1 MHGRTG
7 ASPRGRQEAAMT
19 YDLKITGGT
28 IVDGSGKPGFA
39 GDLGIKD
46 GKVVALGKADGP
58 AATTIDARG
67 KIVSPGFVDV
77 HTHYDAQILWDRMLS
92 ISPWHGV
99 TTTVIGNC
107 GFGVAPT
114 KAIHR
119 KLIMQT
125 LEKVEGMSLE
135 ALEAGLGNAWPFE
148 TFPQYLDT
156 LEKQGTAINI
166 AALFGH
172 TPLRLYVMGEES
184 TERAATPDEIA
195 KMKTLVREAMD
206 AGAIGFGT
214 SVSVSHNGY
223 AGKPVPSR
231 QATVEEMDALVS
243 VMGELKRGLM
253 QITIGRDFS
262 TRQVGGVSRTYNAPV
277 TWTALLSYLYGPGG
291 HRKQLD
297 LAAEQRKS
305 GAMVIPQVSCRP
317 LNFEFTFA
325 EPFIFD
331 VMKFMNELAVEDA
344 KTPGT
349 RRRAYADPAW
359 REKLRRDVTPL
370 FRNWWDRVVI
380 AWAPSA
386 RELEEQPLAD
396 AARKLGRDP
405 VDLALDLA
413 LANDLQAR
421 FRMAVM
427 NFDEKEVAELITDP
441 HTVIALSDAGAHA
454 SQLCDACYSTYLLG
468 HWVREKKT
476 LTIEQAVHQ
485 LTQRPAEMFGI
496 TDRGLLAEGRPADVV
511 VFDPR
516 TVAPGPLKRV
526 YDLPA
531 GADRLVSEATG
542 VDAVIV
548 NGRIIRQN
556 GNDVVAA
563 DDRLPGRVLRHGRA
577 A

>member
-1 MHGRTG
+1 
-7 ASPRGRQEAAMT
+7 MT

-28 IVDGSGKPGFA
+28 IVDGTGKAGFT
-39 GDLGIKD
+39 GDLGITD
-46 GKVVALGKADGP
+46 GRVVAVGKAEG
-58 AATTIDARG
+58 AATTTIDATG
-67 KIVSPGFVDV
+67 KVVSPGFVDV

-114 KAIHR
+114 RAIHR
-119 KLIMQT
+119 KMIMQT

-135 ALEAGLGNAWPFE
+135 ALQAGLGEAWPFE
-148 TFPQYLDT
+148 TFPQYLDA
-156 LEKQGTAINI
+156 LEKRGSAINV

-172 TPLRLYVMGEES
+172 TPLRLYVMGEAS
-184 TERAATPDEIA
+184 TERAANADEVA
-195 KMKTLVREAMD
+195 AMKKLVREAME

-231 QATVEEMDALVS
+231 QATPEEMDALVS
-243 VMGELKRGLM
+243 VMGEMKRGLM

-262 TRQVGGVSRTYNAPV
+262 TKHMAEVSRKYGIPV

-297 LAAEQRKS
+297 LAAEQRRS
-305 GAMVIPQVSCRP
+305 GALVIPQVSCRP

-331 VMKFMNELAVEDA
+331 TMKFMNELAAADA
-344 KTPGT
+344 KEPGT

-359 REKLRRDVTPL
+359 REKLRSEVSPI

-380 AWAPSA
+380 AWSPSA
-386 RELEEQPLAD
+386 RELEEMPLA
-396 AARKLGRDP
+396 AAAAKVGKDP
-405 VDLALDLA
+405 VDLALDIA
-413 LANDLQAR
+413 LADDLQTR

-427 NFDEKEVAELITDP
+427 NFDETEVAELITDP
-441 HTVIALSDAGAHA
+441 HTIIALSDAGAHA
-454 SQLCDACYSTYLLG
+454 NQLCDACYSTHLLG

-476 LTIEQAVHQ
+476 MTIEQAVHQ

-496 TDRGLLAEGRPADVV
+496 TDRGVLAEGRPADAV
-511 VFDPR
+511 VFDPK

-531 GADRLVSEATG
+531 GADRLVSEASG
-542 VDAVIV
+542 IDAVIV
-548 NGRIIRQN
+548 NGRLIRQ
-556 GNDVVAA
+556 GNKDVVAA
-563 DDRLPGRVLRHGRA
+563 NDKLPGRLLRHGRA

>member
-1 MHGRTG
+1 M
-7 ASPRGRQEAAMT
+7 S
-19 YDLKITGGT
+19 YDLKIAGGT
-28 IVDGSGKPGFA
+28 VVDGTGKPGFV
-39 GDLGIKD
+39 GDIGIKD
-46 GKVVALGKADGP
+46 GKIVALGKADGP
-58 AATTIDARG
+58 AAATIDATG
-67 KIVSPGFVDV
+67 KVVAPGFVDV

-114 KAIHR
+114 RAAHR
-119 KLIMQT
+119 KLILQT
-125 LEKVEGMSLE
+125 LEKVEGMSLD
-135 ALEAGLGNAWPFE
+135 ALQEGLGDNWPFE
-148 TFPQYLDT
+148 TFPQYLDAV
-156 LEKQGTAINI
+156 EKRGSAINV

-184 TERAATPDEIA
+184 TERASTPDELTV
-195 KMKTLVREAMD
+195 MKKLMREAME

-231 QATVEEMDALVS
+231 QATPEEMDGLVS
-243 VMGELKRGLM
+243 VMGEMKRGLM
-253 QITIGRDFS
+253 QITIGREFS
-262 TRQVGGVSRTYNAPV
+262 TRHMAEVSRKYQVPV

-331 VMKFMNELAVEDA
+331 VMKFMNELAAADSRS
-344 KTPGT
+344 PGA
-349 RRRAYADPAW
+349 RRRAYGDPAW
-359 REKLRRDVTPL
+359 REKLRSEVTPL
-370 FRNWWDRVVI
+370 FQRWWDRVVI

-386 RELEEQPLAD
+386 RELEEMPLA
-396 AARKLGRDP
+396 AAAAKLGKDP

-441 HTVIALSDAGAHA
+441 NTIIALSDAGAHA

-468 HWVREKKT
+468 HWVRDRKVFSLE
-476 LTIEQAVHQ
+476 EAVHN

-496 TDRGLLAEGRPADVV
+496 TDRGVLAEGRPADVV
-511 VFDPR
+511 VFDAA
-516 TVAPGPLKRV
+516 TVGPGPLKRV
-526 YDLPA
+526 HDLPA
-531 GADRLVSEATG
+531 GADRLVSEASG
-542 VDAVIV
+542 IDAVIV
-548 NGRIIRQN
+548 NGHLIRCDN
-556 GNDVVAA
+556 KDVVAA
-563 DDRLPGRVLRHGRA
+563 NDRLPGRLLRGGKA

>member
-1 MHGRTG
+1 
-7 ASPRGRQEAAMT
+7 MT

-28 IVDGSGKPGFA
+28 IIDGTGKPGFLGA
-39 GDLGIKD
+39 LGIKD
-46 GKVVALGKADGP
+46 GKVVAMGKADGP
-58 AATTIDARG
+58 ATTTIDAKG

-119 KLIMQT
+119 KLILQT
-125 LEKVEGMSLE
+125 LEKVEGMSLD
-135 ALEAGLGNAWPFE
+135 ALHAGLGDVWPFE
-148 TFPQYLDT
+148 TFPQYLDAV
-156 LEKQGTAINI
+156 EKRGSAINV

-172 TPLRLYVMGEES
+172 TPLRMYVMGEES
-184 TERAATPDEIA
+184 TERAATPDELTA
-195 KMKTLVREAMD
+195 MKKLMREAME

-223 AGKPVPSR
+223 GGKPVPSR
-231 QATVEEMDALVS
+231 QATPEEMDGLVS
-243 VMGELKRGLM
+243 VMGEMKRGLM
-253 QITIGRDFS
+253 QITIGREFS
-262 TRQVGGVSRTYNAPV
+262 TRHMAEVSRKYGVPV

-331 VMKFMNELAVEDA
+331 VMKFMNELAMADA
-344 KTPGT
+344 KAPGT

-359 REKLRRDVTPL
+359 REKLRSEVTPL
-370 FRNWWDRVVI
+370 FQRWWDRVVI
-380 AWAPSA
+380 AWAPSHK
-386 RELEEQPLAD
+386 ELEEMPLAVA
-396 AARKLGRDP
+396 AARLGKDP
-405 VDLALDLA
+405 VDLALDIA

-441 HTVIALSDAGAHA
+441 NTIIALSDAGAHA
-454 SQLCDACYSTYLLG
+454 SQLCDACYSTHLLG
-468 HWVREKKT
+468 HWVRERKVF
-476 LTIEQAVHQ
+476 TIEEAVHN

-496 TDRGLLAEGRPADVV
+496 TDRGVLAEGRPADVV
-511 VFDPR
+511 VFDAK
-516 TVAPGPLKRV
+516 TVGPGPLKRV
-526 YDLPA
+526 NDLPA
-531 GADRLVSEATG
+531 GADRLVSQASG
-542 VDAVIV
+542 IDAVIV
-548 NGRIIRQN
+548 NGELIRRDN
-556 GNDVVAA
+556 KDVFAANDK
-563 DDRLPGRVLRHGRA
+563 LPGRLLRSGRA

>member
-1 MHGRTG
+1 M
-7 ASPRGRQEAAMT
+7 A

-28 IVDGSGKPGFA
+28 IVDGTGKPGFA
-39 GDLGIKD
+39 GDIGIKD
-46 GKVVALGKADGP
+46 GKVVALGKADAP
-58 AATTIDARG
+58 ATATIDAAG

-77 HTHYDAQILWDRMLS
+77 HTHYDAQVLWDRMLS

-114 KAIHR
+114 RAIHR
-119 KLIMQT
+119 KLILQT
-125 LEKVEGMSLE
+125 LEKVEGMSLD
-135 ALEAGLGNAWPFE
+135 ALQAGVGDDWPFE

-156 LEKQGTAINI
+156 LEKRGSAINI

-172 TPLRLYVMGEES
+172 TPLRMYVMGEAA
-184 TERAATPDEIA
+184 TERAATADEITR
-195 KMKTLVREAMD
+195 MKVLVREAMD

-214 SVSVSHNGY
+214 SVAVSHNGY

-231 QATVEEMDALVS
+231 QATVDEIDALVS
-243 VMGELKRGLM
+243 VMGDLKRGLM

-262 TRQVGGVSRTYNAPV
+262 TRHMAEVSRKYGVPV

-297 LAAEQRKS
+297 LAAEQRKQ
-305 GAMVIPQVSCRP
+305 GALVIPQVSCRP
-317 LNFEFTFA
+317 LNFEFTFG

-331 VMKFMNELAVEDA
+331 VMKFMNELTQEDA
-344 KTPGT
+344 KAPGT

-359 REKLRRDVTPL
+359 REKLRSEVTPL

-380 AWAPSA
+380 AWSPSA
-386 RELEEQPLAD
+386 GELEEQPLAIA
-396 AARKLGRDP
+396 AARAGKDP

-413 LANDLQAR
+413 LADDLQTR

-427 NFDEKEVAELITDP
+427 NFDEKEVAELIADP
-441 HTVIALSDAGAHA
+441 HTIIALSDAGAHA

-468 HWVREKKT
+468 HWVRDKKT
-476 LTIEQAVHQ
+476 FTVEQAVHN

-496 TDRGLLAEGRPADVV
+496 TDRGVLAEGRPADVV
-511 VFDPR
+511 VFDPG
-516 TVAPGPLKRV
+516 TVGPGPLKRV

-531 GADRLVSEATG
+531 GADRLVSEAHG
-542 VDAVIV
+542 IEAVIV
-548 NGRIIRQN
+548 NGRVIRQ
-556 GNDVVAA
+556 GGKDAVAA
-563 DDRLPGRVLRHGRA
+563 NDKLPGRILRHGRA

>member
-1 MHGRTG
+1 
-7 ASPRGRQEAAMT
+7 MT

-28 IVDGSGKPGFA
+28 IVDGTGKAGFT
-39 GDLGIKD
+39 GDLGITD
-46 GKVVALGKADGP
+46 GRVVAVGKAEG
-58 AATTIDARG
+58 AATTTIDATG
-67 KIVSPGFVDV
+67 KVVSPGFVDV

-114 KAIHR
+114 RAIHC
-119 KLIMQT
+119 KMIMQT

-135 ALEAGLGNAWPFE
+135 ALQAGLGEAWPFE
-148 TFPQYLDT
+148 TFPQYLDA
-156 LEKQGTAINI
+156 LEKRGSAINV

-172 TPLRLYVMGEES
+172 TPLRLYVMGEAS
-184 TERAATPDEIA
+184 TERAANADEVA
-195 KMKTLVREAMD
+195 AMKKLVREAME

-231 QATVEEMDALVS
+231 QATPEEMDALVS
-243 VMGELKRGLM
+243 VMGEMKRGLM

-262 TRQVGGVSRTYNAPV
+262 TKHMAEVSRKYGIPV

-297 LAAEQRKS
+297 LAAEQRRS
-305 GAMVIPQVSCRP
+305 GALVIPQVSCRP

-331 VMKFMNELAVEDA
+331 TMKFMNELAAADA
-344 KTPGT
+344 KEPGT

-359 REKLRRDVTPL
+359 REKLRSEVSPI

-380 AWAPSA
+380 AWSPSA
-386 RELEEQPLAD
+386 RELEEMPLA
-396 AARKLGRDP
+396 AAAAKVGKDP
-405 VDLALDLA
+405 VDLALDIA
-413 LANDLQAR
+413 LADDLQTR

-427 NFDEKEVAELITDP
+427 NFDETEVAELITDP
-441 HTVIALSDAGAHA
+441 HTIIALSDAGAHA
-454 SQLCDACYSTYLLG
+454 NQLCDACYSTHLLG

-476 LTIEQAVHQ
+476 MTIEQAVHQ

-496 TDRGLLAEGRPADVV
+496 TDRGVLAEGRPADAV
-511 VFDPR
+511 VFDPK

-531 GADRLVSEATG
+531 GADRLVSEASG
-542 VDAVIV
+542 IDAVIV
-548 NGRIIRQN
+548 NGRLIRQ
-556 GNDVVAA
+556 GNKDVVAA
-563 DDRLPGRVLRHGRA
+563 NDKLPGRLLRHGRA

>member
-1 MHGRTG
+1 M
-7 ASPRGRQEAAMT
+7 A

-28 IVDGSGKPGFA
+28 IVDGTGNPGFV

-58 AATTIDARG
+58 ATATIDAVG
-67 KIVSPGFVDV
+67 KVVSPGFVDV
-77 HTHYDAQILWDRMLS
+77 HTHYDAQVLWDRMLT

-114 KAIHR
+114 RAIHR

-135 ALEAGLGNAWPFE
+135 ALEAGLGSSWPFE

-156 LEKQGTAINI
+156 LEKRGSAINI

-184 TERAATPDEIA
+184 TERAATPDEIKA
-195 KMKTLVREAMD
+195 MKGLVREALE

-231 QATVEEMDALVS
+231 QATVDEMDALVS
-243 VMGELKRGLM
+243 VMGDMKRGLM
-253 QITIGRDFS
+253 QITIGREFS
-262 TRQVGGVSRTYNAPV
+262 TRHMAEVSRKYGVPV
-277 TWTALLSYLYGPGG
+277 TWTALLSHLYGPGG

-359 REKLRRDVTPL
+359 REKLRSEVTPL
-370 FRNWWDRVVI
+370 FQRWWDRVVI
-380 AWAPSA
+380 AWAPSH

-396 AARKLGRDP
+396 AAARLGKDP

-441 HTVIALSDAGAHA
+441 HTIIALSDAGAHA
-454 SQLCDACYSTYLLG
+454 SQLCDACYSTHLLG
-468 HWVREKKT
+468 HWVRDRKT
-476 LTIEQAVHQ
+476 FTVEQAVHN

-516 TVAPGPLKRV
+516 TVGPGPLKRV

-531 GADRLVSEATG
+531 GADRLVSEASG
-542 VDAVIV
+542 IDAVIV
-548 NGRIIRQN
+548 NGQLIRRD
-556 GNDVVAA
+556 GKDAVAA
-563 DDRLPGRVLRHGRA
+563 NDKLPGRLLRNGRA
-577 A
+577 AS

>member
-1 MHGRTG
+1 
-7 ASPRGRQEAAMT
+7 MT

-28 IVDGSGKPGFA
+28 IVDGSGKPGFR
-39 GDLGIKD
+39 GDVGVKD
-46 GKVVALGKADGP
+46 GKVVALGKAEGA
-58 AATTIDARG
+58 AATTIDATG
-67 KIVSPGFVDV
+67 KVVAPGFVDV

-135 ALEAGLGNAWPFE
+135 ALEAGLGTNWPFE
-148 TFPQYLDT
+148 TFPQYLDA
-156 LEKQGTAINI
+156 LEKRGSAINV

-184 TERAATPDEIA
+184 TERAATADEVA
-195 KMKTLVREAMD
+195 AMKKLVREAMD

-262 TRQVGGVSRTYNAPV
+262 TRHMAEVSRKYNVPV

-305 GAMVIPQVSCRP
+305 GALVIPQVSCRP

-331 VMKFMNELAVEDA
+331 VMKFMNELAIEEA

-359 REKLRRDVTPL
+359 REKLRRELTPL
-370 FRNWWDRVVI
+370 FRNWWDRVII

-386 RELEEQPLAD
+386 RELEEQPLAAA
-396 AARKLGRDP
+396 AARLGKDP

-441 HTVIALSDAGAHA
+441 NTIIALSDAGAHA

-468 HWVREKKT
+468 HWVRERRT
-476 LTIEQAVHQ
+476 FTIEQAVHN

-496 TDRGLLAEGRPADVV
+496 TDRGLLAQGRPADVV
-511 VFDPR
+511 VFDPE
-516 TVAPGPLKRV
+516 TVGPGPLKRV

-531 GADRLVSEATG
+531 GADRLVSEASG
-542 VDAVIV
+542 IDAVIV
-548 NGRIIRQN
+548 NGKLIRRD
-556 GNDVVAA
+556 GKDAVSANDK
-563 DDRLPGRVLRHGRA
+563 LPGRLLRHGRA

>member
-1 MHGRTG
+1 
-7 ASPRGRQEAAMT
+7 MT

-46 GKVVALGKADGP
+46 GKVVALGKAEG
-58 AATTIDARG
+58 AADTTIDAKG
-67 KIVSPGFVDV
+67 KVVSPGFVDV

-135 ALEAGLGNAWPFE
+135 ALEAGLGTSWPFE
-148 TFPQYLDT
+148 TFPQYLDA
-156 LEKQGTAINI
+156 LEKRGSAINV

-184 TERAATPDEIA
+184 TERAATADEIA
-195 KMKTLVREAMD
+195 AMKKLVREAMD

-223 AGKPVPSR
+223 AGRPVPSR

-262 TRQVGGVSRTYNAPV
+262 TRHMAEVSRKYGVPV

-344 KTPGT
+344 KAPGT

-359 REKLRRDVTPL
+359 REKLRSEVTPL

-386 RELEEQPLAD
+386 RELEEQPLAQA
-396 AARKLGRDP
+396 AARVDKDP

-441 HTVIALSDAGAHA
+441 NTIIALSDAGAHA

-468 HWVREKKT
+468 HWVRERKT
-476 LTIEQAVHQ
+476 FTIEQAVHN

-496 TDRGLLAEGRPADVV
+496 TDRGLLAQGRPADVV

-516 TVAPGPLKRV
+516 TVGPGPLKRV

-531 GADRLVSEATG
+531 GADRLVSEASG

-548 NGRIIRQN
+548 NGKLIRRD
-556 GNDVVAA
+556 GKDAVAA
-563 DDRLPGRVLRHGRA
+563 NDKLPGRLLRHGRA

>member
-1 MHGRTG
+1 M
-7 ASPRGRQEAAMT
+7 S
-19 YDLKITGGT
+19 YDLKITSGT
-28 IVDGSGKPGFA
+28 IVDGTGKPGFV

-46 GKVVALGKADGP
+46 GKVVAIGKADGP
-58 AATTIDARG
+58 ATTTIDAQG
-67 KIVSPGFVDV
+67 KVVSPGFVDV

-114 KAIHR
+114 RAAHR
-119 KLIMQT
+119 RLILQT
-125 LEKVEGMSLE
+125 LEKVEGMSLD
-135 ALEAGLGNAWPFE
+135 ALQAGLGDAWPFE

-156 LEKQGTAINI
+156 LEKHGTAINV

-172 TPLRLYVMGEES
+172 TPLRLYVMGEAS
-184 TERAATPDEIA
+184 TERAATADEIVA
-195 KMKTLVREAMD
+195 MKKLMREAME

-214 SVSVSHNGY
+214 SMSVTHNGY

-231 QATVEEMDALVS
+231 QATPEEMDALVS
-243 VMGELKRGLM
+243 VMGEMKRGLM
-253 QITIGRDFS
+253 QITIGREFS
-262 TRQVGGVSRTYNAPV
+262 TRAMAEVSRKYGVPV

-305 GAMVIPQVSCRP
+305 GALVIPQVSCRP

-331 VMKFMNELAVEDA
+331 VLKFMNELAAEDA
-344 KTPGT
+344 RSPGA

-359 REKLRRDVTPL
+359 RRKLATELTPL
-370 FRNWWDRVVI
+370 FQHWWDRTTI

-386 RELEEQPLAD
+386 RELEEQPLAE
-396 AARKLGRDP
+396 AARKLGKDP
-405 VDLALDLA
+405 VDLALDLT
-413 LANDLQAR
+413 LDNDLQAR

-427 NFDEKEVAELITDP
+427 NFDEREVAELITDP
-441 HTVIALSDAGAHA
+441 NTIIALSDAGAHA
-454 SQLCDACYSTYLLG
+454 SQLCDACYATHLLG
-468 HWVREKKT
+468 HWVRERKT
-476 LTIEQAVHQ
+476 FTLEQAVHN
-485 LTQRPAEMFGI
+485 LTQRPAEMFGLA
-496 TDRGLLAEGRPADVV
+496 DRGVLAEGWPADVV
-511 VFDPR
+511 VFDPT
-516 TVAPGPLKRV
+516 TVGPGPLKRV

-531 GADRLVSEATG
+531 GADRLISEAHG
-542 VDAVIV
+542 IDAVIV
-548 NGRIIRQN
+548 NGRLIRR
-556 GNDVVAA
+556 GGKDVVAA
-563 DDRLPGRVLRHGRA
+563 NDRLPGRLLRHGRA

>member
-1 MHGRTG
+1 
-7 ASPRGRQEAAMT
+7 MT
-19 YDLKITGGT
+19 YDLKITSGT
-28 IVDGSGKPGFA
+28 IVDGTGKAGFA

-46 GKVVALGKADGP
+46 GKVVSLGKADGP
-58 AATTIDARG
+58 ATTTIDAIG
-67 KIVSPGFVDV
+67 KVVSPGFVDV
-77 HTHYDAQILWDRMLS
+77 HTHYDAQILWDRMLT

-125 LEKVEGMSLE
+125 LEKVEGMSLD
-135 ALEAGLGNAWPFE
+135 ALHAGLGDDWPFE
-148 TFPQYLDT
+148 TFPQYLDA
-156 LEKQGTAINI
+156 LEKRGSAINV

-184 TERAATPDEIA
+184 TERAATADEIGA
-195 KMKTLVREAMD
+195 MKRLMREAME

-231 QATVEEMDALVS
+231 QAAVEEMDALVS
-243 VMGELKRGLM
+243 VMGDMKRGLM
-253 QITIGRDFS
+253 QITIGREFS
-262 TRQVGGVSRTYNAPV
+262 TQHMAEVSRKYGVPV

-297 LAAEQRKS
+297 LAAEQRRS
-305 GAMVIPQVSCRP
+305 GAVVIPQVSCRP

-344 KTPGT
+344 KAPGT

-359 REKLRRDVTPL
+359 REKLRSELTPL
-370 FRNWWDRVVI
+370 FQRWWDRTVI

-386 RELEEQPLAD
+386 KELEEQPLAE
-396 AARKLGRDP
+396 AARKLGKDP

-413 LANDLQAR
+413 LASDLQAR

-441 HTVIALSDAGAHA
+441 HTIIALSDAGAHA

-468 HWVREKKT
+468 HWVRDKKT
-476 LTIEQAVHQ
+476 FTVEQAVHN

-511 VFDPR
+511 VFDPK
-516 TVAPGPLKRV
+516 TVGPGPLKRV
-526 YDLPA
+526 YDMPA
-531 GADRLVSEATG
+531 GADRLVSEASG
-542 VDAVIV
+542 IDAVIV
-548 NGRIIRQN
+548 NGKLIRRD
-556 GNDVVAA
+556 GKDAIADNDK
-563 DDRLPGRVLRHGRA
+563 LPGRLLRHGRA

>member
-1 MHGRTG
+1 
-7 ASPRGRQEAAMT
+7 MT

-28 IVDGSGKPGFA
+28 IVDGTGKPGFT
-39 GDLGIKD
+39 GDLGVKD
-46 GKVVALGKADGP
+46 GKVVSLGKIGGP
-58 AATTIDARG
+58 ATTTIDATG
-67 KIVSPGFVDV
+67 KVVSPGFVDV
-77 HTHYDAQILWDRMLS
+77 HTHYDAQILWDRMLT

-125 LEKVEGMSLE
+125 LEKVEGMSLD
-135 ALEAGLGNAWPFE
+135 ALHAGLGDDWPFE
-148 TFPQYLDT
+148 TFPQYLDA
-156 LEKQGTAINI
+156 LEKRGSAINV

-184 TERAATPDEIA
+184 TARAATADEIGA
-195 KMKTLVREAMD
+195 MKRLMREAME

-231 QATVEEMDALVS
+231 QAAVEEMDALVS
-243 VMGELKRGLM
+243 VMGDMKRGLM
-253 QITIGRDFS
+253 QITIGREFS
-262 TRQVGGVSRTYNAPV
+262 TRHMAEVSRKYGVPV

-305 GAMVIPQVSCRP
+305 GALVIPQVSCRP

-344 KTPGT
+344 NAPGT

-359 REKLRRDVTPL
+359 REKLRSEVTPL
-370 FRNWWDRVVI
+370 FQRWWDRVVI

-386 RELEEQPLAD
+386 KELEEQPLAV
-396 AARKLGRDP
+396 AAAKLGKDP

-413 LANDLQAR
+413 LASDLQAR

-441 HTVIALSDAGAHA
+441 HTIIALSDAGAHA

-468 HWVREKKT
+468 HWVRDKKT
-476 LTIEQAVHQ
+476 FTVEQAVHN

-496 TDRGLLAEGRPADVV
+496 TDRGLLAQGRPADVV
-511 VFDPR
+511 VFDPK
-516 TVAPGPLKRV
+516 TVGPGPLKRV
-526 YDLPA
+526 YDMPA
-531 GADRLVSEATG
+531 GADRLVSEASG
-542 VDAVIV
+542 IDAVIV
-548 NGRIIRQN
+548 NGKLIRRD
-556 GNDVVAA
+556 GKDAIADNDK
-563 DDRLPGRVLRHGRA
+563 LPGRLLRHGRA

>member
-1 MHGRTG
+1 
-7 ASPRGRQEAAMT
+7 MT

-28 IVDGSGKPGFA
+28 IVDGTGKPGYS

-46 GKVVALGKADGP
+46 GKVVTLGKADGP
-58 AATTIDARG
+58 AATTIDATG

-77 HTHYDAQILWDRMLS
+77 HTHYDAQILWDRMLT

-114 KAIHR
+114 RAIHR

-125 LEKVEGMSLE
+125 LEKVEGMSLD
-135 ALEAGLGNAWPFE
+135 ALYAGLGDNWPFE
-148 TFPQYLDT
+148 TFPQYLDA
-156 LEKQGTAINI
+156 LEKRGSAINV

-172 TPLRLYVMGEES
+172 TPLRMYVMGEES
-184 TERAATPDEIA
+184 TERAATADEIGA
-195 KMKTLVREAMD
+195 MKKLMREAME

-243 VMGELKRGLM
+243 VMGDIKRGLM
-253 QITIGRDFS
+253 QITIGREFS
-262 TRQVGGVSRTYNAPV
+262 TRHMAEVSRKYGVPV
-277 TWTALLSYLYGPGG
+277 TWTALLSHLYGPGG

-305 GAMVIPQVSCRP
+305 GALVIPQVSCRP

-331 VMKFMNELAVEDA
+331 VMKFMNELAVADA
-344 KTPGT
+344 KVPGT

-359 REKLRRDVTPL
+359 REKLRSEVTPL
-370 FRNWWDRVVI
+370 FQRWWDRVVI

-386 RELEEQPLAD
+386 KELEEQPLAV
-396 AARKLGRDP
+396 AAAKLGKDP

-413 LANDLQAR
+413 LANDLRAR

-427 NFDEKEVAELITDP
+427 NFDEKEVGRSSSDP
-441 HTVIALSDAGAHA
+441 HTIIALSDAGAHA

-468 HWVREKKT
+468 HWVRDKKT
-476 LTIEQAVHQ
+476 FTVEQAVHN

-511 VFDPR
+511 VFDPK
-516 TVAPGPLKRV
+516 TVGPGPLKRV

-531 GADRLVSEATG
+531 GADRLVSEASG
-542 VDAVIV
+542 IDAVIV
-548 NGRIIRQN
+548 NGRLIRRD
-556 GNDVVAA
+556 GKDAVAA
-563 DDRLPGRVLRHGRA
+563 NDKLPGRLLRHGKA

>member
-1 MHGRTG
+1 
-7 ASPRGRQEAAMT
+7 MT

-46 GKVVALGKADGP
+46 GKVVALGKAEG
-58 AATTIDARG
+58 AADTTIDAEG
-67 KIVSPGFVDV
+67 KVVSPGFVDV

-135 ALEAGLGNAWPFE
+135 ALEAGLGMNWPFE
-148 TFPQYLDT
+148 TFPQYLDA
-156 LEKQGTAINI
+156 LEKRGSAINV

-184 TERAATPDEIA
+184 TERAATADEIA
-195 KMKTLVREAMD
+195 AMKKLVREAMD

-262 TRQVGGVSRTYNAPV
+262 TRHMAEVSRKYNVPV

-305 GAMVIPQVSCRP
+305 GALVIPQVSCRP

-331 VMKFMNELAVEDA
+331 VMKFMNELAVEEA
-344 KTPGT
+344 KAPGT

-359 REKLRRDVTPL
+359 REKLRSEVTPL
-370 FRNWWDRVVI
+370 FRNWWDRVII

-386 RELEEQPLAD
+386 RELEEQPLA
-396 AARKLGRDP
+396 ASGR
-405 VDLALDLA
+405 
-413 LANDLQAR
+413 QAR
-421 FRMAVM
+421 QGSGR
-427 NFDEKEVAELITDP
+427 
-441 HTVIALSDAGAHA
+441 SRAGPGA
-454 SQLCDACYSTYLLG
+454 
-468 HWVREKKT
+468 R
-476 LTIEQAVHQ
+476 
-485 LTQRPAEMFGI
+485 QRPAGALPHGRDELRREGSGRA
-496 TDRGLLAEGRPADVV
+496 DHRSQHDHRAVRRRRPCQPALRCLL
-511 VFDPR
+511 F
-516 TVAPGPLKRV
+516 
-526 YDLPA
+526 DLPA
-531 GADRLVSEATG
+531 RPLGPRAEDLHHRAGRPQPDAAARRDVRHHRSRPAGPRPAGRRGGVRSQDGRSRPAEARL
-542 VDAVIV
+542 
-548 NGRIIRQN
+548 
-556 GNDVVAA
+556 
-563 DDRLPGRVLRHGRA
+563 
-577 A
+577 

>member
-1 MHGRTG
+1 M
-7 ASPRGRQEAAMT
+7 SF
-19 YDLKITGGT
+19 DLKIAGGT
-28 IVDGSGKPGFA
+28 IVDGTGKPGFL
-39 GDLGIKD
+39 GDIGIKD
-46 GKVVALGKADGP
+46 GKIVAIGKADGP
-58 AATTIDARG
+58 ATKTIDATG

-114 KAIHR
+114 RAAHR
-119 KLIMQT
+119 KLILQT
-125 LEKVEGMSLE
+125 LEKVEGMSLD
-135 ALEAGLGNAWPFE
+135 ALQEGLGEAWPFE
-148 TFPQYLDT
+148 TFPEYLDT
-156 LEKQGTAINI
+156 VEKRGSAINV

-172 TPLRLYVMGEES
+172 TPLRMYVMGEES
-184 TERAATPDEIA
+184 TERASTPDELA
-195 KMKTLVREAMD
+195 AMKKLMREAME

-214 SVSVSHNGY
+214 SVSVSHSGY
-223 AGKPVPSR
+223 GGKPVPSR
-231 QATVEEMDALVS
+231 QATPEEMDGLVS
-243 VMGELKRGLM
+243 VMGEMKRGLM
-253 QITIGRDFS
+253 QITIGREFS
-262 TRQVGGVSRTYNAPV
+262 TRHMAEVSRKYQVPV

-331 VMKFMNELAVEDA
+331 VMKFMNELAVADA
-344 KTPGT
+344 RSPGA
-349 RRRAYADPAW
+349 RRQAYADPAW
-359 REKLRRDVTPL
+359 REKLRSEVTPL
-370 FRNWWDRVVI
+370 FQKWWDRVVI

-386 RELEEQPLAD
+386 PELEEMPLVAA
-396 AARKLGRDP
+396 AARLGKDP

-413 LANDLQAR
+413 LANDLKAR

-441 HTVIALSDAGAHA
+441 NTIIALSDAGAHA

-468 HWVREKKT
+468 HWVRDRNVF
-476 LTIEQAVHQ
+476 TIEEAVHN

-511 VFDPR
+511 VFDPK
-516 TVAPGPLKRV
+516 TVGPGPLKRV
-526 YDLPA
+526 HDMPA
-531 GADRLVSEATG
+531 GADRLVSEASG
-542 VDAVIV
+542 IDAVIV
-548 NGRIIRQN
+548 NGTLIRRDN
-556 GNDVVAA
+556 EDVFAA
-563 DDRLPGRVLRHGRA
+563 NDRLPGRLLRGGKA

>member
-1 MHGRTG
+1 M
-7 ASPRGRQEAAMT
+7 AF
-19 YDLKITGGT
+19 DLKITGGT
-28 IVDGSGKPGFA
+28 IVDGTGKPGYA
-39 GDLGIKD
+39 GDIGIKD
-46 GKVVALGKADGP
+46 GKVVALGKAEGP
-58 AATTIDARG
+58 AAAMIDAAGR
-67 KIVSPGFVDV
+67 IVAPGFVDV
-77 HTHYDAQILWDRMLS
+77 HTHYDAQVLWDRMLS

-135 ALEAGLGNAWPFE
+135 ALEAGLGTAWPFE
-148 TFPQYLDT
+148 TFPQYLDA
-156 LEKQGTAINI
+156 LEKQGSAINI

-172 TPLRLYVMGEES
+172 TPLRLYAMGEES

-195 KMKTLVREAMD
+195 RMKTLVREAMD

-262 TRQVGGVSRTYNAPV
+262 TRHMAEVSRKYQIPV
-277 TWTALLSYLYGPGG
+277 TWTALLSHLYGPGG

-297 LAAEQRKS
+297 LAAEQRRS
-305 GAMVIPQVSCRP
+305 GAVVIPQVSCRP
-317 LNFEFTFA
+317 LNFEVTFA

-331 VMKFMNELAVEDA
+331 VMPFMNELAKADA
-344 KTPGT
+344 KEPGT
-349 RRRAYADPAW
+349 RRRAYGDPAW
-359 REKLRRDVTPL
+359 REKLRSEVTPL

-380 AWAPSA
+380 GWSPSH
-386 RELEEQPLAD
+386 RELEEQPLTAA
-396 AARKLGRDP
+396 AARLGKDP
-405 VDLALDLA
+405 VDLALDISLA
-413 LANDLQAR
+413 DDLQTR

-454 SQLCDACYSTYLLG
+454 SQLCDACYSTHLLG
-468 HWVREKKT
+468 HWVRERKT
-476 LTIEQAVHQ
+476 FTIEQAVHQ

-496 TDRGLLAEGRPADVV
+496 TDRGVLAEGRPADVV
-511 VFDPR
+511 VFDPA
-516 TVAPGPLKRV
+516 TVGPGPLKRV

-531 GADRLVSEATG
+531 GADRLISEASG
-542 VDAVIV
+542 IDAVIV
-548 NGRIIRQN
+548 NGRVIRRD
-556 GNDVVAA
+556 GKDAVAIN
-563 DDRLPGRVLRHGRA
+563 DRLPGRVLRHGRA

>member
-1 MHGRTG
+1 M
-7 ASPRGRQEAAMT
+7 S

-28 IVDGSGKPGFA
+28 IVDGTGKAGFA

-46 GKVVALGKADGP
+46 GEVVSIGKADGP
-58 AATTIDARG
+58 ATTTIDAKGR
-67 KIVSPGFVDV
+67 IVSPGFVDV

-119 KLIMQT
+119 KLILQT
-125 LEKVEGMSLE
+125 LEKVEGMSID
-135 ALEAGLGNAWPFE
+135 ALHAGLGEIWPFE
-148 TFPQYLDT
+148 TFPQYLDAV
-156 LEKQGTAINI
+156 EKRGSAINV

-172 TPLRLYVMGEES
+172 TPLRMYVMGEEA
-184 TERAATPDEIA
+184 TERAATQDEINS
-195 KMKTLVREAMD
+195 MKKLMREAME

-231 QATVEEMDALVS
+231 QATVDEMDQLVS
-243 VMGELKRGLM
+243 VMGDMKRGLM
-253 QITIGRDFS
+253 QITIGREFS
-262 TRQVGGVSRTYNAPV
+262 TRHMAEVSRKYGVPV

-331 VMKFMNELAVEDA
+331 VMKFMNELAVADA
-344 KTPGT
+344 KAAGT

-359 REKLRRDVTPL
+359 REKLRSEVTPL
-370 FRNWWDRVVI
+370 FQRWWDRVVI
-380 AWAPSA
+380 AWAPSHK
-386 RELEEQPLAD
+386 ELEEMPLAAA
-396 AARKLGRDP
+396 AARLGKDP

-441 HTVIALSDAGAHA
+441 NTIIALSDAGAHA
-454 SQLCDACYSTYLLG
+454 SQLCDACYSTHLLG
-468 HWVREKKT
+468 HWVRERKVF
-476 LTIEQAVHQ
+476 TIEEAVHN

-496 TDRGLLAEGRPADVV
+496 TDRGVLAPGRPADVV
-511 VFDPR
+511 VFDAR
-516 TVAPGPLKRV
+516 TVGPGPLKRV
-526 YDLPA
+526 NDLPA
-531 GADRLVSEATG
+531 GADRLVSHASG
-542 VDAVIV
+542 IDAVIV
-548 NGRIIRQN
+548 NGELIRRDN
-556 GNDVVAA
+556 KDVFAANDK
-563 DDRLPGRVLRHGRA
+563 LPGRLLRNGRA

>member
-1 MHGRTG
+1 
-7 ASPRGRQEAAMT
+7 MT
-19 YDLKITGGT
+19 FDLKITGGT
-28 IVDGSGKPGFA
+28 IVDGTGKPGFT
-39 GDLGIKD
+39 GDVGIKD
-46 GKVVALGKADGP
+46 GKVVALGKVDGP
-58 AATTIDARG
+58 AATTIDATG
-67 KIVSPGFVDV
+67 KVVSPGFVDV

-114 KAIHR
+114 RAAHR
-119 KLIMQT
+119 KLILQT
-125 LEKVEGMSLE
+125 LEKVEGMSLD
-135 ALEAGLGNAWPFE
+135 ALQEGLGEVWPFE

-156 LEKQGTAINI
+156 VEKRGSAINV

-172 TPLRLYVMGEES
+172 TPLRMYVMGEES
-184 TERAATPDEIA
+184 TERASTPDELA
-195 KMKTLVREAMD
+195 AMKKLMREAME

-214 SVSVSHNGY
+214 SVSVSHSGY
-223 AGKPVPSR
+223 GGKPVPSR
-231 QATVEEMDALVS
+231 QATPEEMDGLVS
-243 VMGELKRGLM
+243 VMGEMKRGLM
-253 QITIGRDFS
+253 QITIGREFS
-262 TRQVGGVSRTYNAPV
+262 TRHMAEVSRKYQVPV

-331 VMKFMNELAVEDA
+331 VMKFMNELAVADA
-344 KTPGT
+344 KSPGA
-349 RRRAYADPAW
+349 RRVAYADPAW
-359 REKLRRDVTPL
+359 REKLRSEVTPI
-370 FRNWWDRVVI
+370 FQKWWDRVVI

-386 RELEEQPLAD
+386 PELEEMPLVAA
-396 AARKLGRDP
+396 AARLGKDP

-413 LANDLQAR
+413 LANDLKAR

-441 HTVIALSDAGAHA
+441 NTIIALSDAGAHA

-468 HWVREKKT
+468 HWVRDRKVFT
-476 LTIEQAVHQ
+476 LEQAVHN
-485 LTQRPAEMFGI
+485 LTQRPAEIFGI
-496 TDRGLLAEGRPADVV
+496 TDRGVLAEGRPADIV
-511 VFDPR
+511 VFDPK
-516 TVAPGPLKRV
+516 TVGPGPLKRV
-526 YDLPA
+526 HDMPA
-531 GADRLVSEATG
+531 GADRLVSEANG
-542 VDAVIV
+542 IDAVVV
-548 NGRIIRQN
+548 NGTLIRRN
-556 GNDVVAA
+556 NKDVFAA
-563 DDRLPGRVLRHGRA
+563 NDRLPGRLLRGGKA

>member
-1 MHGRTG
+1 
-7 ASPRGRQEAAMT
+7 MT

-28 IVDGSGKPGFA
+28 IVDGTGKPGFV

-46 GKVVALGKADGP
+46 GKVVAIGRAEG
-58 AATTIDARG
+58 AATTTIDAKG
-67 KIVSPGFVDV
+67 KVVSPGFVDV

-114 KAIHR
+114 RAAHR
-119 KLIMQT
+119 KIIMQT

-135 ALEAGLGNAWPFE
+135 ALEAGLGTAWPFE

-156 LEKQGTAINI
+156 LEKRGSAINV

-184 TERAATPDEIA
+184 TERAATPDEIG
-195 KMKTLVREAMD
+195 KMKVLVREAMD

-214 SVSVSHNGY
+214 SVSVSHSGY

-231 QATVEEMDALVS
+231 QATVEEMDSLVS
-243 VMGELKRGLM
+243 VMGEMKRGLM

-262 TRQVGGVSRTYNAPV
+262 TRHMAEVSRKYNIPV
-277 TWTALLSYLYGPGG
+277 TWTALLSHLYGPGG

-317 LNFEFTFA
+317 LNFEVTFA

-331 VMKFMNELAVEDA
+331 VMPFMNELAKADA
-344 KTPGT
+344 KEPGA
-349 RRRAYADPAW
+349 RRRAYADAAW
-359 REKLRRDVTPL
+359 REKLRSEVTPL

-380 AWAPSA
+380 AWSPSH
-386 RELEEQPLAD
+386 RELEEQPLTM
-396 AARKLGRDP
+396 AAAKLGKDP
-405 VDLALDLA
+405 VDLALDISLA
-413 LANDLQAR
+413 DDLQTR

-441 HTVIALSDAGAHA
+441 HTIIALSDAGAHA
-454 SQLCDACYSTYLLG
+454 NQLCDACYSTHLLG
-468 HWVREKKT
+468 HWVRKKKT
-476 LTIEQAVHQ
+476 LTVEEAVHN

-496 TDRGLLAEGRPADVV
+496 TDRGVLAEGRPADVV
-511 VFDPR
+511 VFDPK
-516 TVAPGPLKRV
+516 TVGPGPLKRV

-531 GADRLVSEATG
+531 GADRLVAEAG
-542 VDAVIV
+542 GIDAVIV
-548 NGRIIRQN
+548 NGRLIRQN
-556 GNDVVAA
+556 NKDMVAA
-563 DDRLPGRVLRHGRA
+563 NDKLPGRLLRHGRA

>member
-1 MHGRTG
+1 M
-7 ASPRGRQEAAMT
+7 SF
-19 YDLKITGGT
+19 DLKITGGT
-28 IVDGSGKPGFA
+28 IVDGTGKPGYA
-39 GDLGIKD
+39 GDGGIKD

-58 AATTIDARG
+58 ATTTIDAAD
-67 KIVSPGFVDV
+67 KVVSPGFVDV
-77 HTHYDAQILWDRMLS
+77 HTHYDAQILWDRLLS

-114 KAIHR
+114 RAAHR
-119 KLIMQT
+119 KLILQT
-125 LEKVEGMSLE
+125 LEKVEGMSLD
-135 ALEAGLGNAWPFE
+135 ALQVGVGDDWPFE

-156 LEKQGTAINI
+156 LEKRGSAINV

-195 KMKTLVREAMD
+195 KMKKLVREAMD

-214 SVSVSHNGY
+214 SVSISHNGY

-231 QATVEEMDALVS
+231 QATVEEIDALVS
-243 VMGELKRGLM
+243 VLGEMKRGLM

-262 TRQVGGVSRTYNAPV
+262 TRHMAEVSRKYNVPV

-305 GAMVIPQVSCRP
+305 GALVIPQVSCRP

-331 VMKFMNELAVEDA
+331 VMKFMNELSQADA
-344 KTPGT
+344 KEPGT

-359 REKLRRDVTPL
+359 REKLRSEVTPL
-370 FRNWWDRVVI
+370 FRNWWDRVII
-380 AWAPSA
+380 AWSSSH
-386 RELEEQPLAD
+386 RELEEQPLAV
-396 AARKLGRDP
+396 AAAKLGKDP
-405 VDLALDLA
+405 VDLALDIA
-413 LANDLQAR
+413 LADDLQTR

-441 HTVIALSDAGAHA
+441 NTIIALSDAGAHA
-454 SQLCDACYSTYLLG
+454 SQLCDACYSTHLLA
-468 HWVREKKT
+468 HWVRERGT
-476 LTIEQAVHQ
+476 FTIEQAVHN
-485 LTQRPAEMFGI
+485 LTQRPAETFGI
-496 TDRGLLAEGRPADVV
+496 TDRGVLAHGRPADVV
-511 VFDPR
+511 VFDPK
-516 TVAPGPLKRV
+516 TVGPGPLKRV

-531 GADRLVSEATG
+531 GADRLVSEAHG
-542 VDAVIV
+542 IAAVIV
-548 NGRIIRQN
+548 NGRIIRQD
-556 GNDVVAA
+556 GKDAIAA
-563 DDRLPGRVLRHGRA
+563 NDRLPGRVLRNGRA

>member
-1 MHGRTG
+1 M
-7 ASPRGRQEAAMT
+7 SF
-19 YDLKITGGT
+19 DLKITGGT
-28 IVDGSGKPGFA
+28 IVDGTGKPGFT
-39 GDLGIKD
+39 GDVGIKD
-46 GKVVALGKADGP
+46 GKLVALGKADGP
-58 AATTIDARG
+58 ATTTIDAAG
-67 KIVSPGFVDV
+67 KVVSPGFVDV
-77 HTHYDAQILWDRMLS
+77 HTHYDAQVLWDRMLS

-114 KAIHR
+114 RAIHR

-135 ALEAGLGNAWPFE
+135 ALEAGLGTNWPFE

-156 LEKQGTAINI
+156 LEKRGSAINI
-166 AALFGH
+166 AVLFGH

-184 TERAATPDEIA
+184 TERAATADEIG
-195 KMKTLVREAMD
+195 KMKKLVREAME

-214 SVSVSHNGY
+214 SVAVSHNGY

-231 QATVEEMDALVS
+231 QATVEEMDSLVS
-243 VMGELKRGLM
+243 VMGEMKRGLM

-262 TRQVGGVSRTYNAPV
+262 TRHMAEVSRKYGVPV

-297 LAAEQRKS
+297 LAAEQRRS
-305 GAMVIPQVSCRP
+305 GALVIPQVSCRP

-331 VMKFMNELAVEDA
+331 VMKFMNELAREEA
-344 KTPGT
+344 KAPGT

-359 REKLRRDVTPL
+359 REKLRSEVTSL

-380 AWAPSA
+380 AWAPSHK
-386 RELEEQPLAD
+386 ELEEQPLSSA
-396 AARKLGRDP
+396 AARLGKDP
-405 VDLALDLA
+405 VDLALDIA
-413 LANDLQAR
+413 LASDLQAR

-427 NFDEKEVAELITDP
+427 NFDETEVAELITDP
-441 HTVIALSDAGAHA
+441 NTIIALSDAGAHA

-468 HWVREKKT
+468 HWVRERGT
-476 LTIEQAVHQ
+476 LTLEQAVHD
-485 LTQRPAEMFGI
+485 LTQRPAETFGI
-496 TDRGLLAEGRPADVV
+496 TDRGVLAEGRPADVV
-511 VFDPR
+511 VFDPK
-516 TVAPGPLKRV
+516 TVGPGPLKRV

-531 GADRLVSEATG
+531 GADRLVSEAHG
-542 VDAVIV
+542 IAAVIV
-548 NGRIIRQN
+548 NGQIIRRN
-556 GNDVVAA
+556 GKDAVAA
-563 DDRLPGRVLRHGRA
+563 NDTLPGRVLRGGKA

>member
-1 MHGRTG
+1 MGI
-7 ASPRGRQEAAMT
+7 QEQVMAF
-19 YDLKITGGT
+19 DLRITGGT
-28 IVDGSGKPGFA
+28 IVDGTGKPGFA
-39 GDLGIKD
+39 GDIGIKD
-46 GKVVALGKADGP
+46 GKVVALGKAEGP
-58 AATTIDARG
+58 ATATIDAKGR
-67 KIVSPGFVDV
+67 VVAPGFVDV
-77 HTHYDAQILWDRMLS
+77 HTHYDAQVLWDRMLS

-119 KLIMQT
+119 KMIMQT

-135 ALEAGLGNAWPFE
+135 ALEAGLGTAWPFE

-156 LEKQGTAINI
+156 LEKQGSSINI

-184 TERAATPDEIA
+184 TERAATSDEIA
-195 KMKTLVREAMD
+195 RMKTLMREAMD

-231 QATVEEMDALVS
+231 QATVEEMDSLVS

-262 TRQVGGVSRTYNAPV
+262 TRHMAEVSRKYQIPV
-277 TWTALLSYLYGPGG
+277 TWTALLSHLYGPGG

-297 LAAEQRKS
+297 LAAEQRRS

-317 LNFEFTFA
+317 LNFEVTFA

-331 VMKFMNELAVEDA
+331 VMPFMIELAKADA
-344 KTPGT
+344 KEPGT

-359 REKLRRDVTPL
+359 REKLRSEVTPL
-370 FRNWWDRVVI
+370 FRNWWDRVI
-380 AWAPSA
+380 IGWSPSH
-386 RELEEQPLAD
+386 RELEEQPLT
-396 AARKLGRDP
+396 AAAAKLGKDP
-405 VDLALDLA
+405 VDLALDISLA
-413 LANDLQAR
+413 DDLQTR

-454 SQLCDACYSTYLLG
+454 SQLCDACYSTHLLG
-468 HWVREKKT
+468 HWVRERKT
-476 LTIEQAVHQ
+476 FTIEQAVHQ

-496 TDRGLLAEGRPADVV
+496 TDRGVLAEGRPADVV
-511 VFDPR
+511 VFDPA
-516 TVAPGPLKRV
+516 TVGPGPLKRV

-531 GADRLVSEATG
+531 GADRLVSEASG
-542 VDAVIV
+542 IDAVIV
-548 NGRIIRQN
+548 NGRLIRRD
-556 GNDVVAA
+556 GKDAVAA
-563 DDRLPGRVLRHGRA
+563 NDRLPGRVLRHGRA

>member
-1 MHGRTG
+1 
-7 ASPRGRQEAAMT
+7 MT

-28 IVDGSGKPGFA
+28 IVDGSGKPGFT
-39 GDLGIKD
+39 GDVGVRG
-46 GKVVALGKADGP
+46 GKVATLGKADGP
-58 AATTIDARG
+58 ATTTIDAKG
-67 KIVSPGFVDV
+67 KVVSPGFVDV

-135 ALEAGLGNAWPFE
+135 ALEAGLGIHWPFE
-148 TFPQYLDT
+148 TFPQYLDA
-156 LEKQGTAINI
+156 LEKRGSAINV

-184 TERAATPDEIA
+184 TERAATADEIA
-195 KMKTLVREAMD
+195 TMKKLVREAMD

-262 TRQVGGVSRTYNAPV
+262 TRHMAEVSRKHGVPV

-297 LAAEQRKS
+297 LAAEQRKT
-305 GAMVIPQVSCRP
+305 GALVIPQVSCRP

-331 VMKFMNELAVEDA
+331 VMKFMNELAVEEA
-344 KTPGT
+344 KAPGT

-359 REKLRRDVTPL
+359 REKLRSEVTPL
-370 FRNWWDRVVI
+370 FRSWWDRVVI

-386 RELEEQPLAD
+386 RELEEQPLAQ
-396 AARKLGRDP
+396 AAAKLGKDP
-405 VDLALDLA
+405 VDLALELA

-441 HTVIALSDAGAHA
+441 NTIIALSDAGAHA

-476 LTIEQAVHQ
+476 FTIEQAVHN

-511 VFDPR
+511 VFDPK
-516 TVAPGPLKRV
+516 TVGPGPLRRV

-531 GADRLVSEATG
+531 GADRLVSDAAG
-542 VDAVIV
+542 IDAVIV
-548 NGRIIRQN
+548 NGKIIRRN
-556 GNDVVAA
+556 GKDAVAA
-563 DDRLPGRVLRHGRA
+563 NDSLPGRVLRHGHA
-577 A
+577 

>member
-1 MHGRTG
+1 
-7 ASPRGRQEAAMT
+7 MT

-28 IVDGSGKPGFA
+28 IVDGTGKSGFS

-46 GKVVALGKADGP
+46 GKVVALGKVDGP
-58 AATTIDARG
+58 AAATIDATG
-67 KIVSPGFVDV
+67 KVVSPGFVDV
-77 HTHYDAQILWDRMLS
+77 HTHYDAQILWDRMLT
-92 ISPWHGV
+92 ISPWHGI

-125 LEKVEGMSLE
+125 LEKVEGMSLD
-135 ALEAGLGNAWPFE
+135 ALHAGLGDDWPFE
-148 TFPQYLDT
+148 TFPQYLDA
-156 LEKQGTAINI
+156 LEKRGSAINV

-172 TPLRLYVMGEES
+172 TPLRMYVMGEES
-184 TERAATPDEIA
+184 TERAATADEIGA
-195 KMKTLVREAMD
+195 MKKLMREAME

-231 QATVEEMDALVS
+231 QATVDEMDALVS
-243 VMGELKRGLM
+243 VMGDMKRGLM
-253 QITIGRDFS
+253 QITIGREFS
-262 TRQVGGVSRTYNAPV
+262 TRHMAEVSRKYGVPV

-305 GAMVIPQVSCRP
+305 GALVIPQVSCRP

-331 VMKFMNELAVEDA
+331 VMKFMNELTVEDA
-344 KTPGT
+344 RSPGA

-359 REKLRRDVTPL
+359 RRKFTAEPTPL
-370 FRNWWDRVVI
+370 FQRWWDRTVI

-386 RELEEQPLAD
+386 KELEEQPLAL
-396 AARKLGRDP
+396 AAAKLGKDP

-413 LANDLQAR
+413 LASDLQAR

-441 HTVIALSDAGAHA
+441 HTIIALSDAGAHA

-468 HWVREKKT
+468 HWVRDKKT
-476 LTIEQAVHQ
+476 FTIEQAVHN

-496 TDRGLLAEGRPADVV
+496 TDRGLLAPGRPADVV
-511 VFDPR
+511 VFDPK
-516 TVAPGPLKRV
+516 TVGPGPLKRV
-526 YDLPA
+526 HDLPA
-531 GADRLVSEATG
+531 GADRLVSEASG
-542 VDAVIV
+542 IDAVIV
-548 NGRIIRQN
+548 NGQLIRRN
-556 GNDVVAA
+556 GKDAIA
-563 DDRLPGRVLRHGRA
+563 DNNKLPGRLLRHGRA

>member
-1 MHGRTG
+1 
-7 ASPRGRQEAAMT
+7 MT

-28 IVDGSGKPGFA
+28 IIDGTGKPGFL

-46 GKVVALGKADGP
+46 GKVVAMGKADGP
-58 AATTIDARG
+58 ATTTIDAKG

-119 KLIMQT
+119 KLILQT
-125 LEKVEGMSLE
+125 LEKVEGMSLD
-135 ALEAGLGNAWPFE
+135 ALHAGLGDVWPFE
-148 TFPQYLDT
+148 TFPQYLDAV
-156 LEKQGTAINI
+156 EKRGSAINV

-172 TPLRLYVMGEES
+172 TPLRMYVMGEES
-184 TERAATPDEIA
+184 TERAATPDELTA
-195 KMKTLVREAMD
+195 MKKLMREAME

-223 AGKPVPSR
+223 GGKPVPSR
-231 QATVEEMDALVS
+231 QATPEEMDGLVS
-243 VMGELKRGLM
+243 VMGEMKRGLM
-253 QITIGRDFS
+253 QITIGREFS
-262 TRQVGGVSRTYNAPV
+262 TRHMAEVSRKYGIPV

-331 VMKFMNELAVEDA
+331 VMKFMNELAIADA
-344 KTPGT
+344 KAPGT

-359 REKLRRDVTPL
+359 REKLRSEVTPL
-370 FRNWWDRVVI
+370 FQRWWDRVII
-380 AWAPSA
+380 AWAPSHK
-386 RELEEQPLAD
+386 ELEEMPLAVA
-396 AARKLGRDP
+396 AARLGKDP
-405 VDLALDLA
+405 VDLALDIA
-413 LANDLQAR
+413 IANDLQAR

-441 HTVIALSDAGAHA
+441 NTIIALSDAGAHA
-454 SQLCDACYSTYLLG
+454 SQLCDACYSTHLLG
-468 HWVREKKT
+468 HWVRERKVF
-476 LTIEQAVHQ
+476 TIEEAVHN

-496 TDRGLLAEGRPADVV
+496 TDRGVLAEGRPADVV
-511 VFDPR
+511 VFDAK
-516 TVAPGPLKRV
+516 TVGPGPLKRV
-526 YDLPA
+526 NDLPA
-531 GADRLVSEATG
+531 GADRLVSQASG
-542 VDAVIV
+542 IDAVIV
-548 NGRIIRQN
+548 NGELIRRDN
-556 GNDVVAA
+556 KDVFAANDK
-563 DDRLPGRVLRHGRA
+563 LPGRLLRSGRA

>member
-1 MHGRTG
+1 
-7 ASPRGRQEAAMT
+7 MT
-19 YDLKITGGT
+19 YDLKIMGGT
-28 IVDGSGKPGFA
+28 IVDGTGKPGFA

-46 GKVVALGKADGP
+46 GKVVALGKADGE
-58 AATTIDARG
+58 ATQTIDAAGR
-67 KIVSPGFVDV
+67 IVAPGFVDV
-77 HTHYDAQILWDRMLS
+77 HTHYDAQILWDRLLS

-114 KAIHR
+114 RAIHR

-125 LEKVEGMSLE
+125 LEKVEGMSLD
-135 ALEAGLGNAWPFE
+135 ALQAGLGDDWPFE
-148 TFPQYLDT
+148 TFPQYLDA
-156 LEKQGTAINI
+156 LEKRGSAINV

-172 TPLRLYVMGEES
+172 TPLRLYVMGEAS
-184 TERAATPDEIA
+184 TERAATADEIGA
-195 KMKTLVREAMD
+195 MKKLVREAME

-243 VMGELKRGLM
+243 VMGDIKRGLM
-253 QITIGRDFS
+253 QITIGREFS
-262 TRQVGGVSRTYNAPV
+262 TRHMAEVSRKYGVPV

-305 GAMVIPQVSCRP
+305 GALVIPQVSCRP

-344 KTPGT
+344 RMPGT

-359 REKLRRDVTPL
+359 RQKLKFELTPL
-370 FRNWWDRVVI
+370 FQHWWDRTVI

-386 RELEEQPLAD
+386 KELEEQPLAE
-396 AARKLGRDP
+396 AAAKLGKDP

-441 HTVIALSDAGAHA
+441 HTIIALSDAGAHA

-468 HWVREKKT
+468 HWVRERKT
-476 LTIEQAVHQ
+476 FTIEQAVHH
-485 LTQRPAEMFGI
+485 LTQRPAETFGI
-496 TDRGLLAEGRPADVV
+496 TDRGVLAKGRPADVV
-511 VFDPR
+511 VFDAK
-516 TVAPGPLKRV
+516 TVGPGPLRRV

-531 GADRLVSEATG
+531 GADRLVSDASG
-542 VDAVIV
+542 IDAVIV
-548 NGRIIRQN
+548 NGKLIRRD
-556 GNDVVAA
+556 GKDAVAA
-563 DDRLPGRVLRHGRA
+563 NAKLPGRLLRSGRA